1 MPIIPVSRA
10 TCRGNKKRP
19 SGRHRVFT
27 SPEPVLRARS
37 VAIVGASERAKWPS
51 SIFASLRDHGYPG
64 KVYPINP
71 RYDQVWGVRCYPNF
85 AALPEP
91 VDHALVIIPAA
102 AVQATLEEATA
113 HGLKSATVYA
123 ANIGEGNDPEI
134 VARGLALK
142 DLCRRTGLVIGG
154 PNCMGAVSL
163 REKAFFYPNVDLAA
177 IPAGPVGAV
186 FQSGGTLQ
194 FWCQTGAARGLK
206 FSYMVSSGNELGID
220 LADYVNFLVE
230 DEATKV
236 IALFIEGIRRPEAFM
251 AAANKALVAG
261 KPIVAIKTGRSLRSR
276 AAAQSHTGAIAGDYE
291 AYAAMCDRYGVTTCE
306 SLDEMVEVALAF
318 QYTKRPKGKRVG
330 WVTTSG
336 GTVDL
341 LYDYMDGER
350 ATTMPDYAPQTV
362 AAIQPHIP
370 PEMTP
375 KNPLDSGIPSTLE
388 AAAKICA
395 AVAADPA
402 IDMIAWAAQLPGGA
416 GKRKVVDPQPML
428 DVMAATDKPIVAFGR
443 MLYPLTPAGLE
454 FQDRIGIAHLQGL
467 QPTIRA
473 LGALASFGAREGRA
487 VPSLPAASGWR
498 DAVVGEALN
507 AALASHGVT
516 PPNSAFVKTPAGAAD
531 AAGEIGFPVALK
543 IVSADLSHKTE
554 IGGVLLNLRS
564 PVEVQAG
571 AQILA
576 ARVHDANPTARLDG
590 YLVQEMVSGV
600 EVILGARND
609 PLYGPVLVVGSG
621 GVMVELVQDVALRLL
636 PVGPEEA
643 REMIAGL
650 KLSRLLAGYRGR
662 PEADM
667 DALIKAICGLSD
679 FYLAHRHWLADIEIN
694 PLIVLPKGFGVRAVD
709 VRQVYAQ
716 AAEVAAV

>member
-1 MPIIPVSRA
+1 M
-10 TCRGNKKRP
+10 
-19 SGRHRVFT
+19 FT

-37 VAIVGASERAKWPS
+37 VAIVGASERARWPS

-64 KVYPINP
+64 KIYPINP
-71 RYDQVWGVRCYPNF
+71 RYQQVWGVTCYPDF
-85 AALPEP
+85 ASLPEP
-91 VDHALVIIPAA
+91 ADHALVIIPAA
-102 AVQATLEEATA
+102 AVQTTLEEGAA

-123 ANIGEGNDPEI
+123 ASIGEGHDPEI
-134 VARGLALK
+134 VARGAALK
-142 DLCRRTGLVIGG
+142 ELCRRTGLIVGG
-154 PNCMGAVSL
+154 PNCMGAMSM
-163 REKAFFYPNVDLAA
+163 REKAFFYPNGDLCTV
-177 IPAGPVGAV
+177 PAGPVGAV

-206 FSYMVSSGNELGID
+206 FSYMISSGNELGID
-220 LADYVNFLVE
+220 IADYVNFLVE
-230 DEATKV
+230 DEHTKT

-291 AYAAMCDRYGVTTCE
+291 AYAAMCDRYGIATCS

-350 ATTMPDYAPQTV
+350 GTAMPDYGPATV
-362 AAIQPHIP
+362 ASIQPHIP
-370 PEMTP
+370 AEMTP

-388 AAAKICA
+388 TAAKICA

-416 GKRKVVDPQPML
+416 GKRKLVDPQPML

-473 LGALASFGAREGRA
+473 LGALAAFGAREGRKVA
-487 VPSLPAASGWR
+487 ELPAPSGWR
-498 DAVVGEALN
+498 DAVVGEALS
-507 AALASHGVT
+507 ATLASHGVT
-516 PPNSAFVKTPAGAAD
+516 LPRSAFVKTPAGAAD

-543 IVSADLSHKTE
+543 IVSAELSHKTE
-554 IGGVLLNLRS
+554 VGGVLLHLKS
-564 PVEVQAG
+564 AAEVKAG
-571 AQILA
+571 AESLA
-576 ARVHDANPTARLDG
+576 ARVHGASPSARLDG

-621 GVMVELVQDVALRLL
+621 GVMVELVKDVALRLL
-636 PVGPEEA
+636 PVGAAEA

-650 KLSRLLAGYRGR
+650 KLSRLLAGYRGQ
-662 PEADM
+662 PEADT
-667 DALIKAICGLSD
+667 DALVKAICGLSD

-694 PLIVLPKGFGVRAVD
+694 PLIVLPKGLGVRAVD
-709 VRQVYAQ
+709 VRPIYSD
-716 AAEVAAV
+716 AEPVNA

>member
-1 MPIIPVSRA
+1 M
-10 TCRGNKKRP
+10 
-19 SGRHRVFT
+19 FT

-37 VAIVGASERAKWPS
+37 VAIVGASERARWPS
-51 SIFASLRDHGYPG
+51 SIFASLRDNGYPG
-64 KVYPINP
+64 KIYPINP
-71 RYDQVWGVRCYPNF
+71 RYTEVWGVRCYPDF
-85 AALPEP
+85 ASLPEP
-91 VDHALVIIPAA
+91 AEHALVIIPAT
-102 AVQATLEEATA
+102 AVQATLEEGAA

-123 ANIGEGNDPEI
+123 ANIGEGHDPEI
-134 VARGLALK
+134 VARGQALK
-142 DLCRRTGLVIGG
+142 DLCRRTGLVISG
-154 PNCMGAVSL
+154 PNCMGAMSM
-163 REKAFFYPNVDLAA
+163 REKAFFYPNGDLCSVA
-177 IPAGPVGAV
+177 PGPVGAV

-206 FSYMVSSGNELGID
+206 FSYMISSGNELGID

-230 DEATKV
+230 DEHTKT

-251 AAANKALVAG
+251 AAANKALAAG
-261 KPIVAIKTGRSLRSR
+261 KPIVAIKTGRSQRSR

-291 AYAAMCDRYGVTTCE
+291 AYSAMCDRYGITNCD

-350 ATTMPDYAPQTV
+350 GTVMPDYGRATV

-370 PEMTP
+370 AEMTP

-388 AAAKICA
+388 TAAKICA

-416 GKRKVVDPQPML
+416 GKRKVIDPQPML

-443 MLYPLTPAGLE
+443 MLYPLTPTGLE
-454 FQDRIGIAHLQGL
+454 FQDRIGIAHLQGM

-473 LGALASFGAREGRA
+473 LGALAAFGAREGRKVA
-487 VPSLPAASGWR
+487 DLPPATGWR

-507 AALASHGVT
+507 ATLASHGVAL
-516 PPNSAFVKTPAGAAD
+516 PKSAFVKTAAGAAD

-543 IVSADLSHKTE
+543 IVSAELSHKTE
-554 IGGVLLNLRS
+554 VGGVLLNLKS
-564 PVEVQAG
+564 AAEVKAG
-571 AQILA
+571 AESLA
-576 ARVHDANPTARLDG
+576 ARIHGASPNARLDG

-600 EVILGARND
+600 EVILGARSD

-621 GVMVELVQDVALRLL
+621 GVMVELTGDVALRLL
-636 PVGPEEA
+636 PVGADEA
-643 REMIAGL
+643 RDMIAGL
-650 KLSRLLAGYRGR
+650 KLSRLLAGYRGK
-662 PEADM
+662 PEADTE
-667 DALIKAICGLSD
+667 ALVRAICGLSD

-694 PLIVLPKGFGVRAVD
+694 PLIVLPKGQGARAVD
-709 VRQVYAQ
+709 VRAIYSD
-716 AAEVAAV
+716 AAPAAVTA

>member
-1 MPIIPVSRA
+1 M
-10 TCRGNKKRP
+10 
-19 SGRHRVFT
+19 FT

-37 VAIVGASERAKWPS
+37 VAIVGASERARWPS

-64 KVYPINP
+64 KIYPINP
-71 RYDQVWGVRCYPNF
+71 RYQQVWGVTCYPDF
-85 AALPEP
+85 ASLPEP
-91 VDHALVIIPAA
+91 ADHALVIIPAA
-102 AVQATLEEATA
+102 AVQATLEEGAA

-123 ANIGEGNDPEI
+123 ASIGEGHDPEI
-134 VARGLALK
+134 VARGAALK
-142 DLCRRTGLVIGG
+142 DLCRRTGLIVGG
-154 PNCMGAVSL
+154 PNCMGAMSM
-163 REKAFFYPNVDLAA
+163 REKAFFYPNGDLCTV
-177 IPAGPVGAV
+177 PAGPVGAV

-220 LADYVNFLVE
+220 IADYVNFLVE
-230 DEATKV
+230 DEHTKT
-236 IALFIEGIRRPEAFM
+236 IALFIEGIRRPDAFM

-291 AYAAMCDRYGVTTCE
+291 AYAAMCDRYGIATCS

-350 ATTMPDYAPQTV
+350 GTVMPDYGPATV

-370 PEMTP
+370 AEMTP

-388 AAAKICA
+388 TAAKICA

-416 GKRKVVDPQPML
+416 GKRKLVDPQPML
-428 DVMAATDKPIVAFGR
+428 DVMAATDKPLVAFGR

-473 LGALASFGAREGRA
+473 LGALAAFGAREGRKVA
-487 VPSLPAASGWR
+487 ELPAPSGWR

-507 AALASHGVT
+507 ATLASHGMT
-516 PPNSAFVKTPAGAAD
+516 LPKSAFVKTPAGAAD

-543 IVSADLSHKTE
+543 IVSAELSHKTE
-554 IGGVLLNLRS
+554 VGGVLLNLKS
-564 PVEVQAG
+564 AAEVKAG
-571 AQILA
+571 AESLA
-576 ARVHDANPTARLDG
+576 ARVHDASLHGSSGAARLDG

-600 EVILGARND
+600 EVILGARSD

-621 GVMVELVQDVALRLL
+621 GVMVELVKDVALRLL
-636 PVGPEEA
+636 PVGAAEA

-650 KLSRLLAGYRGR
+650 KLSRLLAGYRGQ
-662 PEADM
+662 PEADTE
-667 DALIKAICGLSD
+667 ALVRAICGLSD
-679 FYLAHRHWLADIEIN
+679 FYLAHRHWLTDIEIN
-694 PLIVLPKGFGVRAVD
+694 PLIVLPKGLGVRAVD
-709 VRQVYAQ
+709 VRPIYSDTEPVTA
-716 AAEVAAV
+716 